1 MICLFA
7 WLFVVFQLIVCELV
21 EPPDGER
28 ESEPDGDRVDHDGE
42 VGVEQHEETPRGRKL
57 RIDLDWIEFSLNLFE
72 ETPRGGIRLDSTLI
86 WLEQHNHHPHEG
98 ML

>member
-1 MICLFA
+1 MGDNVCLLWIGYCLIIDNDMSICLIF
-7 WLFVVFQLIVCELV
+7 CELV

-57 RIDLDWIEFSLNLFE
+57 RIDLD
-72 ETPRGGIRLDSTLI
+72 
-86 WLEQHNHHPHEG
+86 
-98 ML
+98 